1 MVRATRS
8 PDGQA
13 SKKKPVV
20 RASIIGVVGGVAA
33 LGAFGI
39 SAVGGGLV
47 EATSFLLGIFIAAV
61 TTGLCVAEIAG
72 AWLDRPPKAS
82 RIWRSIR
89 GGRAQQVSGMTCSSC
104 GRPMRQLDSIWL
116 CDSCDLVGVDT

>member
-1 MVRATRS
+1 MVRAIRS
-8 PDGQA
+8 RDR
-13 SKKKPVV
+13 KKPVV
-20 RASIIGVVGGVAA
+20 RAFVLGLVGGVAA

-61 TTGLCVAEIAG
+61 TIGLSAAEIAG

-82 RIWRSIR
+82 RTWRSIR
-89 GGRAQQVSGMTCSSC
+89 RGRAQPVSGMTCSSC
-104 GRPMRQLDSIWL
+104 GRPMRQLESIWV
-116 CDSCDLVGVDT
+116 CDACDLAAVDT

>member
-1 MVRATRS
+1 MVRAIRS
-8 PDGQA
+8 PDGRT

-20 RASIIGVVGGVAA
+20 RASVISVVGGVAA

-61 TTGLCVAEIAG
+61 TIGLTAAEIAG

-82 RIWRSIR
+82 RIWPSIR
-89 GGRAQQVSGMTCSSC
+89 GRRAQQVSGMTCSSC
-104 GRPMRQLDSIWL
+104 GRLMRQLDSIWV
-116 CDSCDLVGVDT
+116 CDACDLVGVDT